1 MTENNSKDSGLES
14 SRTLPTWNRRTAD
27 VRRELR
33 QTAEAQPS
41 VIRNGL
47 DHAKEET
54 DLNASLEL
62 SERDIGLVA
71 RLRFAL
77 EKITHGTY
85 GDCELCEEP
94 IDIRRMYAHPTAML
108 CIGCQSHAERL
119 GAFETPARELPRG
132 TLFDWTFSTAR
143 CGMAWGEP

>member
-1 MTENNSKDSGLES
+1 MTREQLKGFRTRIESDLAHLEQ
-14 SRTLPTWNRRTAD
+14 RTAD

-54 DLNASLEL
+54 DLNARLEL
-62 SERDIGLVA
+62 NERDLGLVA

-94 IDIRRMYAHPTAML
+94 IDIRRMYAHPTAIL

-132 TLFDWTFSTAR
+132 TLFDWTFGPAR
-143 CGMAWGEP
+143 YGMA